1 MSFLGWAP
9 RSEFDVEDKIKN
21 VLERF
26 VGQKFNGVTI
36 TRVQPEYEVEGR
48 RADIAVLKDDGKPL
62 LIIETKKKKERG
74 GSWSVERRFIP
85 TSEDVVGQAASY
97 AALLKRTGVYVPFI
111 ATANDR
117 QLALFK
123 VPENIESLVNWNAIS
138 KRDYGRVIKDFY
150 EFKKENLILHKPHG
164 PFSEEFFKELLD
176 AITGIYVAK
185 YRVEEKKQ
193 EWHWLVLE
201 DLRGF
206 VDFLTPFIEQ
216 AIVEKGRFKDS
227 IAGKLEEY
235 RRKTGYSPTPQQLA
249 REMAYVLLNKILFYK
264 VLEHYRNLPRLGP
277 LYKEGVV
284 KTCSEYLKKLR
295 EYFSEAVEAT
305 EDFQAV
311 FETGI
316 YDEVELVENEEVLK
330 AIDWLIGLVEHYQIE
345 RLGDVIGF
353 IYEDLI
359 PGEER
364 HQLGQFYTPKPIAEL
379 IVKWSVRSPDD
390 KVLDPGCGS
399 GTFLVEA
406 YKRLAELKRKRP
418 WSEINYVPS
427 DVHRQI
433 LRQLYGVDINEFPA
447 HLTAMNLA
455 MKNVRA
461 PSPEMYVFVRDY
473 FTIMPGQQVLTPYE
487 VRTAEGGKPVEM
499 VFKDF
504 DAVVG
509 NPPYTRWREIPESTR
524 KQIDDK
530 LGNIISKYDLK
541 AYTGRGVEPGI
552 YVYWIMHST
561 RFLKE
566 GGRLGMIISD
576 SWLQTDYGRNFFK
589 FLLDHYKIH
598 AVIDISTRVFPV
610 PLIGTSIVLLERC
623 SNESERK
630 SNKTLFMYLEV
641 SKGSVNVDEILKFID
656 EAKSEMLPG
665 QATSRVL
672 PSRATVLTKAYI
684 QGELAGREEK
694 VVNFLFNVNDILNT
708 LRQSP
713 LIVKLSELFEPSRG
727 NTAWSVWAITH
738 GRRPDV
744 GGNEFFY
751 LNENRVRQLGIPK
764 ECLYPLLSSSRY
776 LKFFTFVQQDW
787 EELRREGKECYLFLC
802 HRPRSAL
809 PPQVLRYIQLGEGPN
824 AQIRLRRRPGEPEGR
839 PVNESQASQA
849 RLRYR
854 NIFIDWYDLGGVV
867 ETPVIASRYAQYWHR
882 FALLIYKI
890 ACDDDIMTFVPRQGI
905 SFNVEELK
913 ALLAYLNS
921 SFTKLYLEANG
932 RSTGGGALAI
942 EANILSDLPILDV
955 KKLSRG
961 DVEKLAQLF
970 DRLEAE
976 ARRLGGVDVIENVFG
991 SELAKELTGSSNVK
1005 PGVEGLFNTVIR
1017 EIDYEVARVLGLE
1030 NLVEP
1035 VRAMVLEMARRRLSR
1050 ASEAK
1055 REAVKGTE
1063 ELLEPR
1069 KPRRR
1074 RGEAG
1079 GKGAMQRRLD
1089 EFMKESGEG
1098 GGG

>member
-1 MSFLGWAP
+1 LGWAP
-9 RSEFDVEDKIKN
+9 RSEFDVESKIAS

-36 TRVQPEYEVEGR
+36 TLVKRQYEVEGR
-48 RADIAVLKDDGKPL
+48 RVDIAILKDDEKPL
-62 LIIETKKKKERG
+62 LIIETKKKNERG
-74 GSWSVERRFIP
+74 GSWSVERYFIP

-97 AALLKRTGVYVPFI
+97 ASLLKRIGVYVPFI

-117 QLALFK
+117 QLALFR
-123 VPENIESLVNWNAIS
+123 VPENIEDLVDWDAIDR
-138 KRDYGRVIKDFY
+138 RDYGRVVKDFY
-150 EFKKENLILHKPHG
+150 KFRKENLILHKPHG

-176 AITGIYVAK
+176 TLTGIYAAK
-185 YRVEEKKQ
+185 YRAEEKRQ

-206 VDFLTPFIEQ
+206 VDFLAPFIEQ
-216 AIVEKGRFKDS
+216 AIAEKEGFKDS

-235 RRKTGYSPTPQQLA
+235 QKKTGYKPTPQQLA
-249 REMAYVLLNKILFYK
+249 REMAYVLLNKIVFYK
-264 VLEHYRNLPRLGP
+264 VLEHYHNLPRLGP
-277 LYKEGVV
+277 LYEEGVV

-295 EYFSEAVEAT
+295 EYFGKAVEAT
-305 EDFQAV
+305 RDFQAV

-316 YDEVELVENEEVLK
+316 YDEVDLVEDEEVLK
-330 AIDWLIGLVEHYQIE
+330 AIDWLIRLIESYKIE
-345 RLGDVIGF
+345 RLGDVVGF

-379 IVKWSVRSPDD
+379 ITRWCVRSPDD

-406 YKRLAELKRKRP
+406 YKRLAELKLKKS
-418 WSEINYVPS
+418 WSGIRHVPG

-433 LRQLYGVDINEFPA
+433 LRQVYGVDLNEFPA

-473 FTIMPGQQVLTPYE
+473 FTIMPGQQVLTPYK
-487 VRTAEGGKPVEM
+487 VRTVEGEKPVEV

-504 DAVVG
+504 DALVG
-509 NPPYTRWREIPESTR
+509 NPPYTRWTEIP
-524 KQIDDK
+524 
-530 LGNIISKYDLK
+530 GNTQNRILDFLKKTISKYGL
-541 AYTGRGVEPGI
+541 TPQVSRGVEPGI

-561 RFLKE
+561 GFLKE

-576 SWLQTDYGRNFFK
+576 SWLQADYGVGFFK
-589 FLLDHYKIH
+589 FLLDNYKVH
-598 AVIDISTRVFPV
+598 AVIDISARVFPV
-610 PLIGTSIVLLERC
+610 PLIGASIVLLERC
-623 SNESERK
+623 SNENERK
-630 SNKTLFMYLEV
+630 NNKILFMYLDI
-641 SKGSVNVDEILKFID
+641 SKGSVDVDEVLKFID
-656 EAKSEMLPG
+656 EAKSKIPLG
-665 QATSRVL
+665 QAISRVL
-672 PSRATVLTKAYI
+672 PSGAKALIRVYI
-684 QGELAGREEK
+684 QGELVRHEEK
-694 VVNFLFNVNDILNT
+694 VINLLFSTNEILSS

-727 NTAWSVWAITH
+727 NTLWAVWAIRH

-751 LNENRVRQLGIPK
+751 LNEDRIRQLGIPR
-764 ECLYPLLSSSRY
+764 EFLYSLLPSSRY
-776 LKFFTFVQQDW
+776 LKFFTFAQQDW
-787 EELRREGKECYLFLC
+787 EELRREGVECHLFLC
-802 HRPRSAL
+802 HRPRNVL

-854 NIFIDWYDLGGVV
+854 NIFIDWYDLGGVI
-867 ETPVIASRYAQYWHR
+867 ETPIIASYYAQYWHR
-882 FALLIYKI
+882 FALTTYNI
-890 ACDDDIMTFVPRQGI
+890 ACDADIITFVPRQGI
-905 SFNVEELK
+905 AFNSEELK
-913 ALLAYLNS
+913 ALLVYLNS

-932 RSTGGGALAI
+932 RLTGGGALAI

-955 KKLSRG
+955 KKLPRE
-961 DVEKLAQLF
+961 DVERLAQLF

-976 ARRLGGVDVIENVFG
+976 ARRLGGADVVENVFG
-991 SELAKELTGSSNVK
+991 SKLAEELTGRGNVR

-1017 EIDYEVARVLGLE
+1017 EIDYEVARVLGFE

-1035 VRAMVLEMARRRLSR
+1035 VRAMVLEMVRRRLSR
-1050 ASEAK
+1050 AGEAK

-1063 ELLEPR
+1063 ELVELR

-1074 RGEAG
+1074 RGGVG
-1079 GKGAMQRRLD
+1079 GEGVMYRRLD
-1089 EFMKESGEG
+1089 EFMKKSGGEG
-1098 GGG
+1098 GE

>member
-1 MSFLGWAP
+1 LGWAP
-9 RSEFDVEDKIKN
+9 RSEYDVEDKIKS

-48 RADIAVLKDDGKPL
+48 RADIAVLKDDGNPL

-206 VDFLTPFIEQ
+206 VDFLIPFIEQ

-284 KTCSEYLKKLR
+284 KTCSEYLKRLR
-295 EYFSEAVEAT
+295 EYFSKAVEAT

-316 YDEVELVENEEVLK
+316 YDEVELVENEGVLK
-330 AIDWLIGLVEHYQIE
+330 AIDWLIGLVENYEIE

-399 GTFLVEA
+399 GTFLVET
-406 YKRLAELKRKRP
+406 YKRLAELKLKKLY
-418 WSEINYVPS
+418 SQIKHVPE
-427 DVHRQI
+427 DVHKQI
-433 LRQLYGVDINEFPA
+433 LGQLYGIDINEFPA
-447 HLTAMNLA
+447 HLTAMNLT
-455 MKNVRA
+455 MKNVRV
-461 PSPEMYVFVRDY
+461 PSPTLNVFVRDY
-473 FTIMPGQQVLTPYE
+473 FTIRPGFKTLAPYPVKTPEGEKQVE
-487 VRTAEGGKPVEM
+487 V

-509 NPPYTRWREIPESTR
+509 NPPYTRWGELSRDVQNHIATS
-524 KQIDDK
+524 IS
-530 LGNIISKYDLK
+530 NILEKYDLMPQ
-541 AYTGRGVEPGI
+541 AGRRGAEYNMV
-552 YVYWIMHST
+552 VFWIAHSIG
-561 RFLKE
+561 FLKE
-566 GGRLGMIISD
+566 GGRLGMIVSD
-576 SWLQTDYGRNFFK
+576 SWLQTAYGVRFGR
-589 FLLDHYKIH
+589 LLADHFKIH
-598 AVIDISTRVFPV
+598 AIIDISARVFPV
-610 PLIGTSIVLLERC
+610 PLIGSCIVLLERN
-623 SNESERK
+623 SNEDERDNNNVAFIYLHVKK
-630 SNKTLFMYLEV
+630 SGINV
-641 SKGSVNVDEILKFID
+641 SQILK
-656 EAKSEMLPG
+656 L
-665 QATSRVL
+665 V
-672 PSRATVLTKAYI
+672 
-684 QGELAGREEK
+684 EEK
-694 VVNFLFNVNDILNT
+694 KPVSISSDDYDIIVRVYKQSEVRRSNEPWIQFLFGVDDVMNQ
-708 LRQSP
+708 LRA
-713 LIVKLSELFEPSRG
+713 LEGKLLVRLERLFEPTYG
-727 NTAWSVWAITH
+727 NTLYTVFYTRKVVRTRHA
-738 GRRPDV
+738 GV
-744 GGNEFFY
+744 GGEAFFY
-751 LNENRVRQLGIPK
+751 LTDEDARRHDIPQ
-764 ECLYPLLSSSRY
+764 EFLVPLISSSNHMR
-776 LKFFTFVQQDW
+776 FFTFTKEDW
-787 EELRREGKECYLFLC
+787 ERIKREGAECWLFLC
-802 HRPRSAL
+802 HRPRGEL
-809 PPQVLRYIQLGEGPN
+809 PPQVLKYIQLGETEIMLTKG
-824 AQIRLRRRPGEPEGR
+824 IHKGEPVSRSRAAEER
-839 PVNESQASQA
+839 
-849 RLRYR
+849 RKLRQ
-854 NIFIDWYDLGGVV
+854 FFFDWYDLGGVMEAPIYV
-867 ETPVIASRYAQYWHR
+867 TYGAQYWIRFVLAKFQSALDHR
-882 FALLIYKI
+882 ILALI
-890 ACDDDIMTFVPRQGI
+890 PRQGVQ
-905 SFNVEELK
+905 FDEVELK

-921 SFTKLYLEANG
+921 TFTQVQAEVMG
-932 RSTGGGALAI
+932 RSTGGGMI
-942 EANILSDLPILDV
+942 ELDV
-955 KKLSRG
+955 KPLSSFLILNVKALPRI
-961 DVEKLAQLF
+961 EIERLARLF

-991 SELAKELTGSSNVK
+991 SELAKELTGSSSVK

-1017 EIDYEVARVLGLE
+1017 EIDHEVARVLGLE

-1035 VRAMVLEMARRRLSR
+1035 VRAVVLEMVRRRLSR

-1079 GKGAMQRRLD
+1079 GKGVMQRRLD

>member
-1 MSFLGWAP
+1 VSFLGWAP
-9 RSEFDVEDKIKN
+9 RSEYDVEDKIKS

-36 TRVQPEYEVEGR
+36 TRVQRQYEVEGR
-48 RADIAVLKDDGKPL
+48 RADIAVLKDDGNPL

-206 VDFLTPFIEQ
+206 VDFLIPFIEQ

-284 KTCSEYLKKLR
+284 KTCSEYLKRLR
-295 EYFSEAVEAT
+295 EYFSKAVEAT

-316 YDEVELVENEEVLK
+316 YDEVELVENEGVLK
-330 AIDWLIGLVEHYQIE
+330 AIDWLIGLVENYEIE

-399 GTFLVEA
+399 GTFLVET
-406 YKRLAELKRKRP
+406 YKRLAELKLKKLY
-418 WSEINYVPS
+418 SQIKHVPE
-427 DVHRQI
+427 DVHKQI
-433 LRQLYGVDINEFPA
+433 LGQLYGIDINEFPA
-447 HLTAMNLA
+447 HLTAMNLT
-455 MKNVRA
+455 MKNVRV
-461 PSPEMYVFVRDY
+461 PSPTLNVFVRDY
-473 FTIMPGQQVLTPYE
+473 FTIRPGFKTLAPYPVKTPEGEKQVE
-487 VRTAEGGKPVEM
+487 V

-509 NPPYTRWREIPESTR
+509 NPPYTRWGELSRDVQNHIATS
-524 KQIDDK
+524 IS
-530 LGNIISKYDLK
+530 NILEKYDLMPQ
-541 AYTGRGVEPGI
+541 AGRRGAEYNMV
-552 YVYWIMHST
+552 VFWIAHSIG
-561 RFLKE
+561 FLKE
-566 GGRLGMIISD
+566 GGRLGMIVSD
-576 SWLQTDYGRNFFK
+576 SWLQTAYGVRFGR
-589 FLLDHYKIH
+589 LLADHFKIH
-598 AVIDISTRVFPV
+598 AIIDISARVFPV
-610 PLIGTSIVLLERC
+610 PLIGSCIVLLERN
-623 SNESERK
+623 SNEDERDNNNVAFIYLHVKK
-630 SNKTLFMYLEV
+630 SGINV
-641 SKGSVNVDEILKFID
+641 SQILK
-656 EAKSEMLPG
+656 L
-665 QATSRVL
+665 V
-672 PSRATVLTKAYI
+672 
-684 QGELAGREEK
+684 EEK
-694 VVNFLFNVNDILNT
+694 KPVSISSDDYDIIVRVYKQSEVRRSNEPWIQFLFGVDDVMNQ
-708 LRQSP
+708 LRA
-713 LIVKLSELFEPSRG
+713 LEGKLLVRLERLFEPTYG
-727 NTAWSVWAITH
+727 NTLYTVFYTRKVVRTRHA
-738 GRRPDV
+738 GV
-744 GGNEFFY
+744 GGEAFFY
-751 LNENRVRQLGIPK
+751 LTDEDARRHDIPQ
-764 ECLYPLLSSSRY
+764 EFLVPLISSSNHMR
-776 LKFFTFVQQDW
+776 FFTFTKEDW
-787 EELRREGKECYLFLC
+787 ERIKREGAECWLFLC
-802 HRPRSAL
+802 HRPRGEL
-809 PPQVLRYIQLGEGPN
+809 PPQVLKYIQLGETEIMLTKG
-824 AQIRLRRRPGEPEGR
+824 IHKGEPVSRSRAAEER
-839 PVNESQASQA
+839 
-849 RLRYR
+849 RKLRQ
-854 NIFIDWYDLGGVV
+854 FFFDWYDLGGVMEAPIYV
-867 ETPVIASRYAQYWHR
+867 TYGAQYWIRFVLAKFQSALDHR
-882 FALLIYKI
+882 ILALI
-890 ACDDDIMTFVPRQGI
+890 PRQGVQ
-905 SFNVEELK
+905 FDEVELK

-921 SFTKLYLEANG
+921 TFTQVQAEVMG
-932 RSTGGGALAI
+932 RSTGGGMI
-942 EANILSDLPILDV
+942 ELDV
-955 KKLSRG
+955 KPLSSFLILNVKALPRI
-961 DVEKLAQLF
+961 EIERLARLF

-991 SELAKELTGSSNVK
+991 SELAKELTGSSSVK

-1017 EIDYEVARVLGLE
+1017 EIDHEVARVLGLE

-1035 VRAMVLEMARRRLSR
+1035 VRAVVLEMVRRRLSR

-1079 GKGAMQRRLD
+1079 GKGVMQRRLD

>member
-1 MSFLGWAP
+1 VSFLGWAP
-9 RSEFDVEDKIKN
+9 RSEYDVEDKIKS

-48 RADIAVLKDDGKPL
+48 RADIAVLKDDGNPL

-284 KTCSEYLKKLR
+284 KTCSEYLKRLR
-295 EYFSEAVEAT
+295 EYFSKAVEAT

-316 YDEVELVENEEVLK
+316 YDEVELVENEGVLK
-330 AIDWLIGLVEHYQIE
+330 AIDWLIGLVENYEIE

-399 GTFLVEA
+399 GTFLVET
-406 YKRLAELKRKRP
+406 YKRLAELKLKKLY
-418 WSEINYVPS
+418 SQIKHVPE
-427 DVHRQI
+427 DVHKQI
-433 LRQLYGVDINEFPA
+433 LGQLYGIDINEFPA
-447 HLTAMNLA
+447 HLTAMNLT
-455 MKNVRA
+455 MKNVRV
-461 PSPEMYVFVRDY
+461 PSPTLNVFVRDY
-473 FTIMPGQQVLTPYE
+473 FTIRPGFKTLAPYPVKTPEGEKQVE
-487 VRTAEGGKPVEM
+487 V

-509 NPPYTRWREIPESTR
+509 NPPYTRWGELSRDVQNHIATS
-524 KQIDDK
+524 
-530 LGNIISKYDLK
+530 ISSILEKYDLMPQ
-541 AYTGRGVEPGI
+541 AGRRGAEYNMV
-552 YVYWIMHST
+552 VFWIAHSIG
-561 RFLKE
+561 FLKE
-566 GGRLGMIISD
+566 GGRLGMIVSD
-576 SWLQTDYGRNFFK
+576 SWLQTAYGVRFGR
-589 FLLDHYKIH
+589 LLADHFKIH
-598 AVIDISTRVFPV
+598 AIIDISARVFPV
-610 PLIGTSIVLLERC
+610 PLIGSCIVLLERN
-623 SNESERK
+623 SNEDERDNNNVAFIYLHVKK
-630 SNKTLFMYLEV
+630 SGINV
-641 SKGSVNVDEILKFID
+641 SQILK
-656 EAKSEMLPG
+656 L
-665 QATSRVL
+665 V
-672 PSRATVLTKAYI
+672 
-684 QGELAGREEK
+684 EEK
-694 VVNFLFNVNDILNT
+694 KPVSISSDDYDIIVRVYKQSEVRRSNEPWIQFLFGVDDVMKQ
-708 LRQSP
+708 LRA
-713 LIVKLSELFEPSRG
+713 LEGKLLVRLERLFEPTYG
-727 NTAWSVWAITH
+727 NTLYTVFYTRKVVRTRHA
-738 GRRPDV
+738 GV
-744 GGNEFFY
+744 GGEAFFY
-751 LNENRVRQLGIPK
+751 LTDEDARRHDIPQ
-764 ECLYPLLSSSRY
+764 EFLVPLISSSNHMR
-776 LKFFTFVQQDW
+776 FFTFTKEDW
-787 EELRREGKECYLFLC
+787 ERIKREGAECWLFLC
-802 HRPRSAL
+802 HRPRGEL
-809 PPQVLRYIQLGEGPN
+809 PPQVLKYIQLGETEIMLTKG
-824 AQIRLRRRPGEPEGR
+824 IHKGEPVSRSRAAEER
-839 PVNESQASQA
+839 
-849 RLRYR
+849 RKLRQ
-854 NIFIDWYDLGGVV
+854 FFFDWYDLGGVMEAPIYV
-867 ETPVIASRYAQYWHR
+867 TYGAQYWIRFVLAKFQSALDHR
-882 FALLIYKI
+882 ILALI
-890 ACDDDIMTFVPRQGI
+890 PRQGVQ
-905 SFNVEELK
+905 FDEVELK

-921 SFTKLYLEANG
+921 TFTQVQAEVMG
-932 RSTGGGALAI
+932 RSTGGGMI
-942 EANILSDLPILDV
+942 ELDV
-955 KKLSRG
+955 KPLSSFLILNVKALPRI
-961 DVEKLAQLF
+961 EIERLARLF

-991 SELAKELTGSSNVK
+991 SELAKELTGSSSVK

-1017 EIDYEVARVLGLE
+1017 EIDHEVARVLGLE

-1035 VRAMVLEMARRRLSR
+1035 VRAVVLEMARRRLSR

-1079 GKGAMQRRLD
+1079 GKGVMQRRLD

>member
-1 MSFLGWAP
+1 LGWAP
-9 RSEFDVEDKIKN
+9 RSEYDVEDKIKS

-36 TRVQPEYEVEGR
+36 TRVQRQYEVEGR
-48 RADIAVLKDDGKPL
+48 RADIAVLKDDGNPL

-74 GSWSVERRFIP
+74 GSWSVERHFIP

-97 AALLKRTGVYVPFI
+97 AALLKRNKGVYVPFI
-111 ATANDR
+111 ATANET

-123 VPENIESLVNWNAIS
+123 VPENIEYLVNWDAIS
-138 KRDYGRVIKDFY
+138 ERNYGRVIKDFY
-150 EFKKENLILHKPHG
+150 EFKKENLILHRPHG
-164 PFSEEFFKELLD
+164 PFSEEFFKGLLD
-176 AITGIYVAK
+176 TITGIYVKK
-185 YRVEEKKQ
+185 YSFEEKRQ
-193 EWHWLVLE
+193 ELHWQVLE
-201 DLRGF
+201 DLRSF
-206 VDFLTPFIEQ
+206 VDFLTPFVEQ
-216 AIVEKGRFKDS
+216 AIAEKGRFKDS
-227 IAGKLEEY
+227 IASKLEEY
-235 RRKTGYSPTPQQLA
+235 RKKTGYNPTPQQLA

-264 VLEHYRNLPRLGP
+264 VLEHYYNLPPLGS
-277 LYKEGVV
+277 LYEKGVV
-284 KTCSEYLKKLR
+284 KTCSEYLKRLR
-295 EYFSEAVEAT
+295 EYFVNAVEVT
-305 EDFQAV
+305 RDFQTV

-316 YDEVELVENEEVLK
+316 YDEVDLVENEGVLK
-330 AIDWLIGLVEHYQIE
+330 AIDWLINLVEHYQIE

-406 YKRLAELKRKRP
+406 YKRLAELKLKKP

-487 VRTAEGGKPVEM
+487 VRTAEGGKPVEV

-504 DAVVG
+504 DTVVG
-509 NPPYTRWREIPESTR
+509 NPPYTRWTEIPENTQDR
-524 KQIDDK
+524 ILDFLKK
-530 LGNIISKYDLK
+530 TISKYDL
-541 AYTGRGVEPGI
+541 TPQVSRGVEPGI
-552 YVYWIMHST
+552 YIYWIMHST
-561 RFLKE
+561 GFLKE

-576 SWLQTDYGRNFFK
+576 SWLQTDYGVNFFK
-589 FLLDHYKIH
+589 FLLDNYKVH
-598 AVIDISTRVFPV
+598 AVIDISARVFPV
-610 PLIGTSIVLLERC
+610 PLIGTCIILLEKT
-623 SNESERK
+623 SNAVERDN
-630 SNKTLFMYLEV
+630 NKVVFTYLDLTR
-641 SKGSVNVDEILKFID
+641 GSMDVDAILKLVE
-656 EAKSEMLPG
+656 EAKTKPTTG
-665 QATSRVL
+665 QL
-672 PSRATVLTKAYI
+672 LLKEFPSGAKALIKTYT
-684 QGELAGREEK
+684 QGELSKYEGKAI
-694 VVNFLFNVNDILNT
+694 NLFFSVTDILNY
-708 LRQSP
+708 LKQS
-713 LIVKLSELFEPSRG
+713 KLVVELSKYFEPSYG
-727 NTAWSVWAITH
+727 NILYLYLTSV
-738 GRRPDV
+738 GKVKGVRNV
-744 GGNEFFY
+744 GGENFFY
-751 LNENRVRQLGIPK
+751 LTEDKVRNYIIPQ
-764 ECLYPLLSSSRY
+764 ECLYPLLPSPRY
-776 LKFFTFVQQDW
+776 LRFFTYTQKDW
-787 EELRREGKECYLFLC
+787 ERLRGESVERYLFLC
-802 HRPRSAL
+802 RKPRSEL
-809 PPQVLRYIQLGEGPN
+809 PESVRRYIQLGEGPN
-824 AQIRLRRRPGEPEGR
+824 AQIRLRKRPGEPEGR
-839 PVNESQASQA
+839 PVNESQASQT
-849 RLRYR
+849 RLKYR

-867 ETPVIASRYAQYWHR
+867 EAPIYVTYGAQYWIRFVLAKFQSALDHR
-882 FALLIYKI
+882 VLALI
-890 ACDDDIMTFVPRQGI
+890 TRQGVQ
-905 SFNVEELK
+905 FDEVELK

-921 SFTKLYLEANG
+921 TFTQIQAEAMG
-932 RSTGGGALAI
+932 RITGGGMI
-942 EANILSDLPILDV
+942 ELDVKPLSSFLVLDV
-955 KKLSRG
+955 KKLPRE

-976 ARRLGGVDVIENVFG
+976 ARRLGGADEVENVFG

-1030 NLVEP
+1030 NLVKP

-1050 ASEAK
+1050 AGEAK

-1063 ELLEPR
+1063 ESLEPR
-1069 KPRRR
+1069 EPKRRRGRR

-1079 GKGAMQRRLD
+1079 GEGAIHRRLD
-1089 EFMKESGEG
+1089 EFM
-1098 GGG
+1098 

>member
-1 MSFLGWAP
+1 VSFLGWAP
-9 RSEFDVEDKIKN
+9 RSEYDVEDKIKS

-48 RADIAVLKDDGKPL
+48 RADIAVLKDDGNPL

-206 VDFLTPFIEQ
+206 VDFLIPFIEQ

-284 KTCSEYLKKLR
+284 KTCSEYLKRLR
-295 EYFSEAVEAT
+295 EYFSKAVEAT

-316 YDEVELVENEEVLK
+316 YDEVELVENEGVLK
-330 AIDWLIGLVEHYQIE
+330 AIDWLIGLVENYEIE

-399 GTFLVEA
+399 GTFLVET
-406 YKRLAELKRKRP
+406 YKRLAELKLKKLY
-418 WSEINYVPS
+418 SQIKHVPE
-427 DVHRQI
+427 DVHKQI
-433 LRQLYGVDINEFPA
+433 LGQLYGIDINEFPA
-447 HLTAMNLA
+447 HLTAMNLT
-455 MKNVRA
+455 MKNVRV
-461 PSPEMYVFVRDY
+461 PSPTLNVFVRDY
-473 FTIMPGQQVLTPYE
+473 FTIRPGFKTLAPYPVKTPEGEKQVE
-487 VRTAEGGKPVEM
+487 V

-509 NPPYTRWREIPESTR
+509 NPPYTRWGELSRDVQNHIATS
-524 KQIDDK
+524 IS
-530 LGNIISKYDLK
+530 NILEKYDLMPQ
-541 AYTGRGVEPGI
+541 AGRRGAEYNMV
-552 YVYWIMHST
+552 VFWIAHSIG
-561 RFLKE
+561 FLKE
-566 GGRLGMIISD
+566 GGRLGMIVSD
-576 SWLQTDYGRNFFK
+576 SWLQTAYGVRFGR
-589 FLLDHYKIH
+589 LLADHFKIH
-598 AVIDISTRVFPV
+598 AIIDISARVFPV
-610 PLIGTSIVLLERC
+610 PLIGSCIVLLERN
-623 SNESERK
+623 SNEDERDNNNVAFIYLHVKK
-630 SNKTLFMYLEV
+630 SGINV
-641 SKGSVNVDEILKFID
+641 SQILK
-656 EAKSEMLPG
+656 L
-665 QATSRVL
+665 V
-672 PSRATVLTKAYI
+672 
-684 QGELAGREEK
+684 EEK
-694 VVNFLFNVNDILNT
+694 KPVSISSDDYDIIVRVYKQSEVRRSNEPWIQFLFGVDDVMNQ
-708 LRQSP
+708 LRA
-713 LIVKLSELFEPSRG
+713 LEGKLLVRLERLFEPTYG
-727 NTAWSVWAITH
+727 NTLYTVFYTRKVVRTRHA
-738 GRRPDV
+738 GV
-744 GGNEFFY
+744 GGEAFFY
-751 LNENRVRQLGIPK
+751 LTDEDARRHDIPQ
-764 ECLYPLLSSSRY
+764 EFLVPLISSSNHMR
-776 LKFFTFVQQDW
+776 FFTFTKEDW
-787 EELRREGKECYLFLC
+787 ERIKREGAECWLFLC
-802 HRPRSAL
+802 HRPRGEL
-809 PPQVLRYIQLGEGPN
+809 PPQVLKYIQLGETEIMLTKG
-824 AQIRLRRRPGEPEGR
+824 IHKGEPVSRSRAAEER
-839 PVNESQASQA
+839 
-849 RLRYR
+849 RKLRQ
-854 NIFIDWYDLGGVV
+854 FFFDWYDLGGVMEAPIYV
-867 ETPVIASRYAQYWHR
+867 TYGAQYWIRFVLAKFQSALDHR
-882 FALLIYKI
+882 ILALI
-890 ACDDDIMTFVPRQGI
+890 PRQGVQ
-905 SFNVEELK
+905 FDEVELK

-921 SFTKLYLEANG
+921 TFTQVQAEVMG
-932 RSTGGGALAI
+932 RSTGGGMI
-942 EANILSDLPILDV
+942 ELDV
-955 KKLSRG
+955 KPLSSFLILNVKALPRI
-961 DVEKLAQLF
+961 EIERLARLF

-991 SELAKELTGSSNVK
+991 SELAKELTGSSSVK

-1017 EIDYEVARVLGLE
+1017 EIDHEVARVLGLE

-1035 VRAMVLEMARRRLSR
+1035 VRAVVLEMVRRRLSR

-1079 GKGAMQRRLD
+1079 GKGVMQRRLD

>member
-1 MSFLGWAP
+1 VSFLGWAP
-9 RSEFDVEDKIKN
+9 RSEYDVEDKIKS

-48 RADIAVLKDDGKPL
+48 RADIAVLKDDGNPL

-74 GSWSVERRFIP
+74 GSWSVERHFIP

-97 AALLKRTGVYVPFI
+97 AALLKRNKGVYVPFI
-111 ATANDR
+111 ATANET

-123 VPENIESLVNWNAIS
+123 VPENIEDLVNWNAIRE
-138 KRDYGRVIKDFY
+138 RDYGRVIKDFY
-150 EFKKENLILHKPHG
+150 EFKKENLILHRPHG
-164 PFSEEFFKELLD
+164 PFSEEFFKGLLD
-176 AITGIYVAK
+176 AITGIYVKK
-185 YRVEEKKQ
+185 YSFEEKRQ
-193 EWHWLVLE
+193 ELHWQVLE
-201 DLRGF
+201 DLRSF
-206 VDFLTPFIEQ
+206 VDFLTPFVEQ
-216 AIVEKGRFKDS
+216 AIAEKGRFKDS
-227 IAGKLEEY
+227 IASKLEEY
-235 RRKTGYSPTPQQLA
+235 RKKTGYNPTPQQLA

-264 VLEHYRNLPRLGP
+264 VLEHYYNLPHLGP
-277 LYKEGVV
+277 LYEKGVV
-284 KTCSEYLKKLR
+284 KTCSEYLKRLR
-295 EYFSEAVEAT
+295 EYFVNAVEVT
-305 EDFQAV
+305 RDFQTV

-316 YDEVELVENEEVLK
+316 YDEVDLVENEGVLK
-330 AIDWLIGLVEHYQIE
+330 AIDWLINLVEHYQIE

-487 VRTAEGGKPVEM
+487 VRTAEGGKPVEV

-509 NPPYTRWREIPESTR
+509 NPPYTRWTEIPENTQDR
-524 KQIDDK
+524 ILDFLKK
-530 LGNIISKYDLK
+530 TISKYGL
-541 AYTGRGVEPGI
+541 TPQVSRGVEPGI
-552 YVYWIMHST
+552 YIYWIMHST
-561 RFLKE
+561 DFLKE

-576 SWLQTDYGRNFFK
+576 SWLQTDYGANFFK
-589 FLLDHYKIH
+589 FLLDNYKVH
-598 AVIDISTRVFPV
+598 AVIDFSARVFPV
-610 PLIGTSIVLLERC
+610 PLIGTCIILLEKT
-623 SNESERK
+623 SNAVERDN
-630 SNKTLFMYLEV
+630 NKVVFAYLDLTR
-641 SKGSVNVDEILKFID
+641 GSMDVDAILKLVE
-656 EAKSEMLPG
+656 EAKTKPTTG
-665 QATSRVL
+665 QL
-672 PSRATVLTKAYI
+672 LLKEFPSGAKALIKTYT
-684 QGELAGREEK
+684 QGELSKYEGK
-694 VVNFLFNVNDILNT
+694 VINLFFSVTDILNY
-708 LRQSP
+708 LKQ
-713 LIVKLSELFEPSRG
+713 SELVVELSKYFEPSYG
-727 NTAWSVWAITH
+727 NILYLYLTSIGKVK
-738 GRRPDV
+738 GVRNV
-744 GGNEFFY
+744 GGEDFFY
-751 LNENRVRQLGIPK
+751 LTEDKVRNYDIPQ
-764 ECLYPLLSSSRY
+764 ECLYPLLPSPRY
-776 LKFFTFVQQDW
+776 LRFFTYTQKDW
-787 EELRREGKECYLFLC
+787 EGLRGESVERYLFLC
-802 HRPRSAL
+802 RKPRSEL
-809 PPQVLRYIQLGEGPN
+809 PESVRRYVQLGEGPN
-824 AQIRLRRRPGEPEGR
+824 AQIRLRKRPGEPEGR
-839 PVNESQASQA
+839 PVSESQASQT
-849 RLRYR
+849 RLSYR
-854 NIFIDWYDLGGVV
+854 NVFIDWYDLGGVV
-867 ETPVIASRYAQYWHR
+867 EAPIYVTYGAQYWIRFVLAKFQSALDHR
-882 FALLIYKI
+882 VLALI
-890 ACDDDIMTFVPRQGI
+890 TRQGVQ
-905 SFNVEELK
+905 FDEVELK

-921 SFTKLYLEANG
+921 TFTQIQAEAMG
-932 RSTGGGALAI
+932 RITGGGMI
-942 EANILSDLPILDV
+942 ELDVKPLSSFLVLDV
-955 KKLSRG
+955 KKLPRE
-961 DVEKLAQLF
+961 DVEKFAQLF

-976 ARRLGGVDVIENVFG
+976 ARRLGGADEVENVFG

-1050 ASEAK
+1050 AGEAK

-1063 ELLEPR
+1063 ESLEPR
-1069 KPRRR
+1069 EPKRR
-1074 RGEAG
+1074 RGRRRSEADG
-1079 GKGAMQRRLD
+1079 EGVIHRRLD
-1089 EFMKESGEG
+1089 EFM
-1098 GGG
+1098 